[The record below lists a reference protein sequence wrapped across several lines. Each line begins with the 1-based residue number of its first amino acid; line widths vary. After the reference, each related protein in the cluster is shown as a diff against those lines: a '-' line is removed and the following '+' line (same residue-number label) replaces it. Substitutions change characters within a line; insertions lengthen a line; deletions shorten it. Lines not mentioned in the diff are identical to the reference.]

1 MARAKKS
8 ASDDA
13 VSKKAL
19 KTKKTVDK
27 KKRKTARK
35 QTYSVYIYR
44 VLKQVH
50 PETGISGKAMS
61 IMNSFVNDIFER
73 IAAEANR
80 LTHYSKRS
88 TVTSREIQAAA
99 RLLLPG
105 ELSRHAVAEGTKAVT
120 KYTSNVLGSSA

>member
-44 VLKQVH
+44 VLKQVF
-50 PETGISGKAMS
+50 PADMS
-61 IMNSFVNDIFER
+61 QI
-73 IAAEANR
+73 
-80 LTHYSKRS
+80 
-88 TVTSREIQAAA
+88 
-99 RLLLPG
+99 
-105 ELSRHAVAEGTKAVT
+105 
-120 KYTSNVLGSSA
+120 